1 MSEEKV
7 VEERKEDDSLE
18 IIFMMLFVLH
28 RLNVLNDQRLWDVSR
43 AVMKKE
49 LPANATEWFMGK
61 VKEYGERQRGVGR
74 VV

>member
-1 MSEEKV
+1 
-7 VEERKEDDSLE
+7 
-18 IIFMMLFVLH
+18 MMLFVLH
-28 RLNVLNDQRLWDVSR
+28 RLNVLSDQRLWDVSR